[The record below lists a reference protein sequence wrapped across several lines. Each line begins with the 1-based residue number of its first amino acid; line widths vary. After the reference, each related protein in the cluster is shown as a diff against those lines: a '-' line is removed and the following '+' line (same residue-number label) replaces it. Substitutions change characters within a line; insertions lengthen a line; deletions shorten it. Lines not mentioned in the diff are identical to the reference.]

1 MKSHAFQLRMVPS
14 LLILAGATLLA
25 NLGCG
30 AAASCRKGPKDDVVM
45 AARTAGKAVETGV
58 KTGVEGVK
66 AGGGAV
72 GGFATDG
79 SSGASKKWKQG
90 KADTKVEANE
100 GAAETTEESKLP
112 RCED

>member
-1 MKSHAFQLRMVPS
+1 MKIRDFQSRMRPRLW
-14 LLILAGATLLA
+14 LLSGATLLA

-30 AAASCRKGPKDDVVM
+30 AAAPCRKGPKDDVVM

-66 AGGGAV
+66 AGGRAV

-79 SSGASKKWKQG
+79 SSGASEEWKQG
-90 KADTKVEANE
+90 KANTKAEANE
-100 GAAETTEESKLP
+100 GAAATTDETEVP
-112 RCED
+112 RCE